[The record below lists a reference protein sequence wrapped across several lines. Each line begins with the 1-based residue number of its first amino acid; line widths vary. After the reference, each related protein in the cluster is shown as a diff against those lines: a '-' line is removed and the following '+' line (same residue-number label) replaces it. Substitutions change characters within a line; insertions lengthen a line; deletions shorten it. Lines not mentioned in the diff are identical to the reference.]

1 MRFLLLLCCIAP
13 AIVFSQFAPAAGK
26 PGSTAIAHDS
36 SCFKD
41 WAVTCNLRLGY
52 RDSTQPDSGYV
63 NVGTAASA
71 LGPAKENGVVSLG
84 DGGSATLTFQRPIE
98 NGPGWDFA
106 VFENSFLDTFLELAF
121 VEVSTDGQR
130 FVRFP
135 AVSYSDTLVQ
145 TPAFGY
151 TFPEKINN
159 LAGKYRVG
167 FGTPFDLEELKDSTG
182 LDIQDIRFVRIIDVI
197 GSLQNTLAQRDY
209 LGNKINDPWPTPF
222 PSSGFD
228 LDAVGVIHSAFS
240 SLSQP
245 TTTRIQ
251 TVPNPNNGN
260 FTIHS
265 EECQSY
271 TLSTMQGQTVAQGT
285 LQVGN
290 NIIQL
295 SLPDGIY
302 VLTLEKNNIKQRLQ
316 IRTE

>member
-1 MRFLLLLCCIAP
+1 
-13 AIVFSQFAPAAGK
+13 
-26 PGSTAIAHDS
+26 
-36 SCFKD
+36 
-41 WAVTCNLRLGY
+41 
-52 RDSTQPDSGYV
+52 
-63 NVGTAASA
+63 
-71 LGPAKENGVVSLG
+71 
-84 DGGSATLTFQRPIE
+84 
-98 NGPGWDFA
+98 
-106 VFENSFLDTFLELAF
+106 
-121 VEVSTDGQR
+121 
-130 FVRFP
+130 
-135 AVSYSDTLVQ
+135 
-145 TPAFGY
+145 
-151 TFPEKINN
+151 
-159 LAGKYRVG
+159 
-167 FGTPFDLEELKDSTG
+167 
-182 LDIQDIRFVRIIDVI
+182 
-197 GSLQNTLAQRDY
+197 
-209 LGNKINDPWPTPF
+209 
-222 PSSGFD
+222 
-228 LDAVGVIHSAFS
+228 VIHSAFS